1 MHGQRNLKKNMIMM
15 SGFSP
20 WRPLNVKF
28 VVDKVAQAQVSF
40 CTVRSSAV
48 SVTPPVLHIHN
59 FAAGISC
66 GKLHRLFPWVF
77 FLHTVS
83 F

>member
-1 MHGQRNLKKNMIMM
+1 MM

-20 WRPLNVKF
+20 WRPVNVEF

-40 CTVRSSAV
+40 CAVQSSAV

-59 FAAGISC
+59 FA
-66 GKLHRLFPWVF
+66 L
-77 FLHTVS
+77 
-83 F
+83 